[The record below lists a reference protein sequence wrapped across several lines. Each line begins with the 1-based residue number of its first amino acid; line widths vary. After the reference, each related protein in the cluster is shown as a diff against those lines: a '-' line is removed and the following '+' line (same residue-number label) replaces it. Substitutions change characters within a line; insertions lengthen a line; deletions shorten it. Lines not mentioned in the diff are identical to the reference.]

1 MIRFALA
8 AIVILKILEAPA
20 EAGIGA
26 WNQRLVARAGGSYM
40 PVGSIK
46 TVSYYDPIDFYDSV
60 FLRSSV
66 ELGFSDFFSAGPA
79 IEYLARRIS
88 PDATFSAEVSLVNL
102 LIDLRIQHRLTDTG
116 NSFLVA
122 GVGSGIGL
130 LRESGFGSAEGACI
144 YFMGGIDLDLGS
156 RFGLD
161 ILARF
166 SGERLNVDDVR
177 EYRFDGLSLYAGANY
192 RIGNI

>member
-1 MIRFALA
+1 
-8 AIVILKILEAPA
+8 
-20 EAGIGA
+20 
-26 WNQRLVARAGGSYM
+26 M

-79 IEYLARRIS
+79 IEYLGRRIS
-88 PDATFSAEVSLVNL
+88 PDATFSADVSLVNIL
-102 LIDLRIQHRLTDTG
+102 FDLRLQHRLMDTG

-122 GVGSGIGL
+122 GAGSGVGL
-130 LRESGFGSAEGACI
+130 LRESGFGSAKGVCL
-144 YFMGGIDLDLGS
+144 YFMGGFDLDLGN

-166 SGERLNVDDVR
+166 SSERLNVDDVR

-192 RIGNI
+192 RIGII